1 MEEVFISILSR
12 NEPESLVTNELL
24 DCAFHRSHHNGRLL
38 CRGQS
43 SLSPSGP
50 VASFGARSARL
61 APLDDDLL
69 VQGQPVFL
77 LGQGIRGTQLRE
89 QGVQELAEAGPG
101 LAEGKG
107 ALVLNGSVDQRNQ
120 ERHLGRRQSLRLPA
134 EVGTGGGPKAEET
147 RAPLNDVQVDL
158 EDAVLAE
165 GRLQQQRER
174 QLLELPPEALLGRQ
188 EQVLGELLRDRRSA
202 ARGAAPGP
210 VGQKRRGH
218 LSKVDA
224 GMGVEAGILAQKER
238 AQKER
243 RHRGERDEVG

>member
-43 SLSPSGP
+43 SLSPSRL

-77 LGQGIRGTQLRE
+77 LGQGIRGTQLRK
-89 QGVQELAEAGPG
+89 QGVHELPEAGPG
-101 LAEGKG
+101 RAMGEG
-107 ALVLNGSVDQRNQ
+107 ALVLHGRRDQRNQ
-120 ERHLGRRQSLRLPA
+120 ERHLGRRQILRLPA
-134 EVGTGGGPKAEET
+134 EVGAGGGPKAEET

-165 GRLQQQRER
+165 RSEEHTSELQSPCNLVCRL
-174 QLLELPPEALLGRQ
+174 LLE
-188 EQVLGELLRDRRSA
+188 
-202 ARGAAPGP
+202 
-210 VGQKRRGH
+210 K
-218 LSKVDA
+218 K
-224 GMGVEAGILAQKER
+224 KTN
-238 AQKER
+238 
-243 RHRGERDEVG
+243 